1 SHELRTP
8 IAAMLGLME
17 ILASRLKSS
26 ESQLLLTNAI
36 SSAERLKLHVNDIL
50 DFSKIEAQQLQLDI
64 GLYNLADEL
73 GPLLRGFE
81 TSAQL
86 KEIEFDVIWS
96 PNSLLLAHFDALRFN
111 QIVTNLLSNAIKF
124 TDQGRVVF
132 K

>member
-1 SHELRTP
+1 ITELKETEQALRQSNEQALQAVEARNHFLAVVSHELRTP

-81 TSAQL
+81 ASAQL
-86 KEIEFDVIWS
+86 KEIE
-96 PNSLLLAHFDALRFN
+96 
-111 QIVTNLLSNAIKF
+111 
-124 TDQGRVVF
+124 
-132 K
+132 

>member
-1 SHELRTP
+1 
-8 IAAMLGLME
+8 M
-17 ILASRLKSS
+17 
-26 ESQLLLTNAI
+26 TNAI

-50 DFSKIEAQQLQLDI
+50 ISKIEAQQLQLDI

-81 TSAQL
+81 ASAQL

-96 PNSLLLAHFDALRFN
+96 PNSLLLANFDALRFN

-124 TDQGRVVF
+124 TDQGRVVL
-132 K
+132 KSTLPLRC